1 MIMKTI
7 AKKNYINPQMDIV
20 LIQSQQALLTGSNTN
35 VGVLDRVDGGEIGD
49 DD

>member
-1 MIMKTI
+1 MKTI

-35 VGVLDRVDGGEIGD
+35 VNIGPRNPGGEMGD
-49 DD
+49 DWDE